1 MSFSIYTYSNPYEIN
16 GEPYWDSIKN
26 CAQFCVSQTMVNGMT
41 SSYDELCAGKLS
53 TVENLVSSFFEEWED
68 NERYIQQYATIDNII
83 KTVEIKDKQNATKI
97 KAALGF
103 NKKRIVD
110 SIRIMCELGIDI
122 NEINISA
129 LTQEQK
135 YLVGIYNEILKSDA
149 IKIFSLQDNF
159 NEMEVEAAII
169 KGLIKEKEDYPV
181 STVDIDTVI
190 FHGIHQFTP
199 IILKVID
206 IVEKYKRVVLLFNYQ
221 QQYKNIYQ
229 TWIDVYSAFDIPIK
243 SQFSNEFRPSPLI
256 ANSYKGNLLA
266 DKMANLIEG
275 NISKDA
281 IKKDDY
287 EILEF
292 DNVTEFAGYVASEF
306 EQAEIEQEKDEN
318 NKKSTL
324 YYMKEQ
330 FYSANSDVNNIL
342 KVYFPEQFGERHFLA
357 YPIGHF
363 FVSVTNM
370 WNANEGGIAIKDLN
384 DIIEC
389 LSAGIIEEKILG
401 ELVSTFNK
409 VRIFISRAVSIDEM
423 ISLLKKLKKRKKNSG
438 CELLEK
444 EKIDRLYYFDASIDE
459 IDSLI
464 IALEQLNSITTLFY
478 EDFEENNNFKNF
490 YIKIREFLET
500 RVLEAEDLDDEFKD
514 VLVRLLTRLEKADS
528 IEVNGSFQCLKDT
541 MSFYLKQESKK
552 GQSANWIVRDFEQI
566 DGDILKSRWQKK
578 DTTYH
583 FACLSDSDMNV
594 TRNDRFPWPLDVDF
608 FELAHNPIDWK
619 YQVYIK
625 SRREYKNFKRYA
637 LVYGLQF
644 NRVKFKISYIK
655 NDDEKENEMYYLFKI
670 LGIRKKQNVLK
681 DNEISLK
688 DSNEIKLL
696 KKNSKGFNQ
705 TDLYKYRICKFRFA
719 LESIVEGGTKYK
731 DRFLLLKYFE
741 VLLENEVRIKLQ
753 GQPANETLLMQAL
766 YDEYD
771 NFQRKFEFAI
781 ELDQMDIITNARNFL
796 KNEILKSSKVFPAV
810 SDDDRKY
817 MKKKEDF
824 IYLKISSKDN
834 TEENVFRGKFGEASQ
849 MVIDNTFNN
858 AILASSK
865 YEKAC
870 NEWCQYC
877 AVREICLESY
887 KIISD

>member
-16 GEPYWDSIKN
+16 EEPYWDSIKN
-26 CAQFCVSQTMVNGMT
+26 CAHFCVSQTMVNGMT
-41 SSYDELCAGKLS
+41 ASYDELCTGKLS
-53 TVENLVSSFFEEWED
+53 TVENLVSSFFKEWED
-68 NERYIQQYATIDNII
+68 TERYIQQYTTVDNII
-83 KTVEIKDKQNATKI
+83 KNVEIKDKQNATKI

-122 NEINISA
+122 NEIKISA
-129 LTQEQK
+129 LTQEQM
-135 YLVGIYNEILKSDA
+135 YLVGIYNEIIKTDA

-159 NEMEVEAAII
+159 NEIEVEDAII
-169 KGLIKEKEDYPV
+169 KGLKKQKENYPV

-256 ANSYKGNLLA
+256 ANSYKGNTLA

-275 NISKDA
+275 KISKDV
-281 IKKDDY
+281 IKKNDF
-287 EILEF
+287 EIIEF

-306 EQAEIEQEKDEN
+306 EQAKIKQENDEN

-324 YYMKEQ
+324 HYMKEH
-330 FYSANSDVNNIL
+330 FYSANNDVNNIL

-357 YPIGHF
+357 FPIGHF

-370 WNANEGGIAIKDLN
+370 WDADEGGITIKDLN

-389 LSAGIIEEKILG
+389 FSAGIIEEETPG
-401 ELVSTFNK
+401 ELVSIFNK
-409 VRIFISRAVSIDEM
+409 VRIFISRATSIDE
-423 ISLLKKLKKRKKNSG
+423 IINLLKKLKKRKKKFSS
-438 CELLEK
+438 EVLKK
-444 EKIDRLYYFDASIDE
+444 EKINRLYYFNVNENE
-459 IDSLI
+459 IDRLI
-464 IALEQLNSITTLFY
+464 IGLEQLNSITSLFY
-478 EDFEENNNFKNF
+478 DDFEENSSFKNF

-500 RVLEAEDLDDEFKD
+500 KVLDVEDLDEEFKK
-514 VLVRLLTRLEKADS
+514 VLNRLIKRLETAES
-528 IEVNGSFQCLKDT
+528 IDVNGSFQCLKDT

-566 DGDILKSRWQKK
+566 DGDILKSQGQKN

-583 FACLSDSDMNV
+583 FACLSDSDMNL
-594 TRNDRFPWPLDVDF
+594 TKNDRFPWPLNVDF
-608 FELAHNPIDWK
+608 FELAYDPLDWK

-644 NRVKFKISYIK
+644 NRVNFKISYIK
-655 NDDEKENEMYYLFKI
+655 NYDDKENEVYYLFKI
-670 LGIRKKQNVLK
+670 LGIRKKQNILK
-681 DNEISLK
+681 KNEVSLK
-688 DSNEIKLL
+688 DSNKIKLL
-696 KKNSKGFNQ
+696 EKNTKEFNHI
-705 TDLYKYRICKFRFA
+705 DFYNYGICKYRFA

-753 GQPANETLLMQAL
+753 GQPVNETILMKAL

-771 NFQRKFEFAI
+771 NLKRKFEFVI

-796 KNEILKSSKVFPAV
+796 NNSILKNLKKFPVV
-810 SDDDRKY
+810 SYDDKKY
-817 MKKKEDF
+817 MEKKKEF
-824 IYLKISSKDN
+824 IYLKITSKDN
-834 TEENVFRGKFGEASQ
+834 MNKNILRGKFREVSQ
-849 MVIDNTFNN
+849 TVIDNTFTN
-858 AILASSK
+858 ATLASCK
-865 YEKAC
+865 YEKNS

-887 KIISD
+887 KITSD